1 MTDEDIAMVR
11 ESFAHL
17 HRHRDATTKL
27 FYDRLF
33 EIAPDVR
40 RLFKD
45 ELTAQR
51 HKLIEFLAVAMATL
65 RDPAGLSLLL
75 RKLGRMHSGLGV
87 EERHFDDL
95 RGALFWTLKTSLGTA
110 FTPSLDRAW
119 ASLYEIMSREMIAAL
134 RAP

>member
-1 MTDEDIAMVR
+1 MVR

-17 HRHRDATTKL
+17 HRQKDATTKL

-45 ELTAQR
+45 DLTAQR
-51 HKLIEFLAVAMATL
+51 HNLMEFMAVAMATL

-75 RKLGRMHSGLGV
+75 RKLGRMHGGLGV
-87 EERHFDDL
+87 EERHFNAF
-95 RGALFWTLKTSLGTA
+95 RTALFWTLKTSLGTA
-110 FTPSLDRAW
+110 FTPALERAW
-119 ASLYEIMSREMIAAL
+119 ASLYDIMAREMIAPI
-134 RAP
+134 RAA

>member
-1 MTDEDIAMVR
+1 MVR

-17 HRHRDATTKL
+17 HRHRDTTTKL

-40 RLFKD
+40 PLFKD
-45 ELTAQR
+45 DLTVQR
-51 HKLIEFLAVAMATL
+51 NNLMEFMAVAMATL

-75 RKLGRMHSGLGV
+75 RKLGRMHRGFGV

-95 RGALFWTLKTSLGTA
+95 RGALFWTLKASLGAA
-110 FTPSLDRAW
+110 FTPALERAW
-119 ASLYEIMSREMIAAL
+119 ASLYDIMSREMIAAI